1 LQCAPNFYAKQRYQ
15 MNESGHLSN
24 LSIKPDGYFKGH
36 RNEMI
41 DFLPVT
47 AETILDVGCGVGNF
61 GSSIKSKMD
70 VEIWGIEID
79 KEAAQTAITRYDNVL
94 VGDISE
100 IVPSLPV
107 KYFDCIFFNDVLEHL
122 VNPYEVL
129 QNIKANLAPSGVVIC
144 SIPNVRHYKTF
155 FKLVF
160 RRQWEYEDMGVLD
173 RTHLR
178 FFTEK
183 SIKDM
188 FNMLDYEIVNMKG
201 IHRTRKKIPRLIN
214 LLTFGWLSDTLYL
227 QYVCE
232 ARPIS

>member
-1 LQCAPNFYAKQRYQ
+1 MQCAPTSSVNQRYQ

-24 LSIKPDGYFKGH
+24 LSIKPEGYFKGH
-36 RNEMI
+36 RSEMI

-47 AETILDVGCGVGNF
+47 AEKILDVGCGVGNF
-61 GSSIKSKMD
+61 GASIKIKMD
-70 VEIWGIEID
+70 VEMWGIEID
-79 KEAAQTAITRYDNVL
+79 KEIYPVINGGVNK
-94 VGDISE
+94 DIKLSS
-100 IVPSLPV
+100 IISGAKPV
-107 KYFDCIFFNDVLEHL
+107 YLKTVLEHL

-129 QNIKANLAPSGVVIC
+129 QKIKVNLAQGGFVVC

-160 RRQWEYEDMGVLD
+160 RKQWEYEDMGVLD
-173 RTHLR
+173 KTHLR

-188 FNMLDYEIVNMKG
+188 FHMLDYEIVNMEG

-232 ARPIS
+232 VRPIS

>member
-1 LQCAPNFYAKQRYQ
+1 MLNKPQIEKDVT
-15 MNESGHLSN
+15 SHLSN
-24 LSIKPDGYFKGH
+24 LSIRPEGYFKGH
-36 RNEMI
+36 RSEMI

-47 AETILDVGCGVGNF
+47 AERILDVGCGVGNF
-61 GSSIKSKMD
+61 GVSIKSKMG

-79 KEAAQTAITRYDNVL
+79 KEAARTAITRYDNVL
-94 VGDISE
+94 VGDIIE
-100 IVPSLPV
+100 VIPSLPV
-107 KYFDCIFFNDVLEHL
+107 KYFNCIFFNDVLEHL

-129 QNIKANLAPSGVVIC
+129 QNIKANLASGGVVIC

-160 RRQWEYEDMGVLD
+160 KKQWAYEDMGVLD

-188 FNMLDYEIVNMKG
+188 FHMLDYEIVNMKG
-201 IHRTRKKIPRLIN
+201 IHRTRKKIPRLIS

-232 ARPIS
+232 VRPIS